1 MALKWVFITGA
12 TSGIGRACAEHLASR
27 GFGVVATGRNP
38 EALRELAERSRATG
52 WRLEPFALDVTS
64 SEQVAGA
71 AAAALE
77 LSGGVGIDVL
87 VNNAGIGQA
96 GFLADLSAEKLR
108 AQFEVS
114 LFGLHA
120 VTRALLSQLAA
131 RGGTVINIGS
141 IMGRM
146 TVPWMG
152 AYGAVKAAVRSLT
165 ETLRVELGSLGVRVV
180 LVEPGA
186 VETAFHRRAI
196 DGSVQKV
203 PDGSPYAGT
212 YAWLAENDYRPFFL
226 MPAVSPLA
234 IARLVE
240 RIVER
245 RRPRARYVLPFGAH
259 ALLLLMRLTPRVLM
273 DPLKRR
279 VFHIPRISLQAPRL
293 DRQ

>member
-1 MALKWVFITGA
+1 MAVRWVFITGA
-12 TSGIGRACAEHLASR
+12 TSGIGRACAEQLAAH

-38 EALRELAERSRATG
+38 QVLIELAERARSNG
-52 WRLEPFALDVTS
+52 WRLETLALDVTS
-64 SEQVAGA
+64 SEQVVA
-71 AAAALE
+71 AAAAARE
-77 LSGGVGIDVL
+77 LSGGEGIDVL

-96 GFLADLSAEKLR
+96 GFLADLTPEKLR

-120 VTRALLSQLAA
+120 VTCALLPQLAA

-146 TVPWMG
+146 TTPWMG

-165 ETLRVELGSLGVRVV
+165 ETLRVELGSLGVNVV

-186 VETAFHRRAI
+186 VGTAFHKRAI
-196 DGSVQKV
+196 DGSVQEI
-203 PDGSPYAGT
+203 PTESPYAGT
-212 YAWLAENDYRPFFL
+212 YAWLAENDYRPFYL
-226 MPAVSPLA
+226 MQAVSPLA
-234 IARLVE
+234 VARLVE
-240 RIVER
+240 RVAGL
-245 RRPRARYVLPFGAH
+245 RRPRARYVLPFAAH
-259 ALLLLMRLTPRVLM
+259 ALLLFMRLVPRTLM

-279 VFHIPRISLQAPRL
+279 VFHMPRFSLQAPHP